1 MTVRLAQVGCG
12 YWGKN
17 LARNFAQLGALH
29 AVVDD
34 NPATA
39 AAMAAEHGALAMTFG
54 SVLEDSNIQAV
65 SLATP
70 APQHAQ
76 MALAALNAGKH
87 VFVEKPL
94 ALEVEEARQLV
105 DAAQRT
111 GQILMVGH
119 LLQYHPIFI
128 ALCEIVKNG
137 ELGNLRH
144 IYSNRLSFGK
154 IRVEENVLWS
164 FAPHDVSMVLALA
177 GEMPHDVKAEG
188 SSFVTQ
194 NVADNAICHLHFP
207 SGITAHI
214 NVSWMHPFK
223 EHRLVVVGD
232 KAMAAFEDSQPDWSK
247 RLAIYRNHVDHAGAF
262 PLAVKGSVEF
272 VEVASAEPL
281 KEECGHFLDCIQ
293 TGNAPRTDGAEGLR
307 VLDVLRQAEDCL
319 VRSLDQAGKLA

>member
-39 AAMAAEHGALAMTFG
+39 SAMAAEHSALAMTFG
-54 SVLEDSNIQAV
+54 SVLDDPNIEAV

-105 DAAQRT
+105 EGAQQT

-119 LLQYHPIFI
+119 LLQYHPIFM
-128 ALCEIVKNG
+128 ALREIVKNG

-164 FAPHDVSMVLALA
+164 FAPHDVSMVLALV

-194 NVADNAICHLHFP
+194 SVADNAICHLHFP
-207 SGITAHI
+207 SGIAAHI

-232 KAMAAFEDSQPDWSK
+232 KAMAVFEDSQPDWAK

-262 PLAVKGSVEF
+262 PLAVKGPVEF
-272 VEVASAEPL
+272 VEVAPAEPL
-281 KEECGHFLDCIQ
+281 KEECGHFLDCIR

-307 VLDVLRQAEDCL
+307 VLDVLRQAEGSL
-319 VRSLDQAGKLA
+319 LRSLDQAGKLA

>member
-39 AAMAAEHGALAMTFG
+39 AAMATEHGALAMTFA
-54 SVLEDSNIQAV
+54 SVLDDPNIEAV

-70 APQHAQ
+70 APQHAR

-105 DAAQRT
+105 EAAKRS

-119 LLQYHPIFI
+119 LLQYHPIFN
-128 ALCEIVKNG
+128 ALLEIVKKG
-137 ELGNLRH
+137 ELGNIKY

-177 GEMPHDVKAEG
+177 GEMPQEVKAEG
-188 SSFVTQ
+188 ASFVTQ
-194 NVADNAICHLHFP
+194 GVADNAICHLNFP
-207 SGITAHI
+207 SGIAAHI

-223 EHRLVVVGD
+223 EHRLVIVGE
-232 KAMAAFEDSQPDWSK
+232 KATAVFEDSQPDWSK
-247 RLAIYRNHVDHAGAF
+247 RLAIYRNYVDRAGAF
-262 PLAVKGSVEF
+262 PSAVKGPVEF
-272 VEVASAEPL
+272 IEVASAEPL
-281 KEECGHFLDCIQ
+281 KEECSHFLDCIQ
-293 TGNAPRTDGAEGLR
+293 TGNAPRTNGAEGLR
-307 VLDVLRQAEDCL
+307 VLNVLRQAEDSL
-319 VRSLDQAGKLA
+319 VRSLNQAGKLA